1 MDHGRQASDYVTSRE
16 TYLLLNSG
24 KLGNKQ
30 ECQDEGMKLNM
41 TLQDRGR
48 RRARAI
54 QHCKFK
60 GEQT

>member
-1 MDHGRQASDYVTSRE
+1 MKKRAESCRHDGRQASDYVTSRE

-41 TLQDRGR
+41 TLQDRDR
-48 RRARAI
+48 SRARAI
-54 QHCKFK
+54 
-60 GEQT
+60 